1 MSNNLVHIV
10 NNEFFKQ
17 PRNIR
22 AIGFDLDGSL
32 TNLYN
37 REIHGLIWEKIL
49 NFIPEELRK
58 KLSKHDFELLNFNSD
73 VSLGWFLDM
82 DLGYLVLPSSD
93 KHIIAAREGN
103 VPLDR
108 SKILKAYGNLAS
120 VDISFGPNP
129 DHDKPRFLPLCDGFD
144 LVEGTVKSAIRKIEP
159 SPPIPLIREIDRA
172 LYQAHHSEDGFKKNL
187 AENPEKYGIAPDS
200 HLRDF
205 LLSLKEIYKV
215 FLLTSSPKG
224 YTKRIL
230 DALKIS
236 DCFDVTI
243 TEATKPACFYAGTP
257 ENKNLFDCLAN
268 MGVSQKEVLYVG
280 DSLYKDSVQA
290 QGFGFST
297 VLKMKPDHIAEV
309 ERKLGKYASVK
320 FEVNGAF
327 KKPVSERKEETPL
340 KLSLFLSEIYY
351 RVHAIVADV
360 QHLKPLVLY

>member
-129 DHDKPRFLPLCDGFD
+129 DHDKPRFLPLCDGF
-144 LVEGTVKSAIRKIEP
+144 
-159 SPPIPLIREIDRA
+159 
-172 LYQAHHSEDGFKKNL
+172 
-187 AENPEKYGIAPDS
+187 
-200 HLRDF
+200 
-205 LLSLKEIYKV
+205 
-215 FLLTSSPKG
+215 
-224 YTKRIL
+224 
-230 DALKIS
+230 ALKIS